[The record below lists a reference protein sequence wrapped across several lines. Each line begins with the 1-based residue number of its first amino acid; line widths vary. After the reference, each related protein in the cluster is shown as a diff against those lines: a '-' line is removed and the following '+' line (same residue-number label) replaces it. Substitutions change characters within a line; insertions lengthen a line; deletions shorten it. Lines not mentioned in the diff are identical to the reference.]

1 MRGTRRVLWIVLAV
15 SLVTPPGARADHVR
29 WTIAPDES
37 RIVFEYVRNGQAE
50 DGTFGTF
57 AGTGTFHPEAPGE
70 ATFEIEIAS
79 DSIDLG
85 DAKASAFATSAEW
98 FDARNHPEVVYRLR
112 KLTPLGD
119 DRYRAE
125 GDLTIRGRTRPVATT
140 ITLDIN
146 GEDAHATGTL
156 SIERKD
162 YMLGVGPLSLFVDI
176 GPEVAVR
183 FDLTAHP
190 VR

>member
-1 MRGTRRVLWIVLAV
+1 MRGARRCLWAVLAA
-15 SLVTPPGARADHVR
+15 SLAAPPGALAGHVR
-29 WTIAPDES
+29 WTIVPDES
-37 RIVFEYVRNGQAE
+37 RIVFEYRRNGEAE

-57 AGTGTFHPEAPGE
+57 TGTGTFHTEAPGE

-79 DSIDLG
+79 GSIDLG

-98 FDARNHPEVVYRLR
+98 FDARNHPEIVYRLR
-112 KLTPLGD
+112 KLTPLGG

-125 GDLTIRGRTRPVATT
+125 GDLTIRGRTRPVTTT
-140 ITLDIN
+140 ISLDIN
-146 GEDAHATGTL
+146 GKDAHAAGTL
-156 SIERKD
+156 EIERED